1 MRNLLLGVLGSVVFM
16 TSCAT
21 ASGGSPGRPNSASAM
36 ENSQQTQTKDP
47 HDYVRDPTIG
57 SSPPGAPGA
66 KPLCHLQCAPKTHC
80 DASGMIERCVRDEE
94 PKP

>member
-1 MRNLLLGVLGSVVFM
+1 MRNLLFGLLSSAVLM

-21 ASGGSPGRPNSASAM
+21 ASGGSSGRPNSVSAM

-57 SSPPGAPGA
+57 TSPPEGPRE

-94 PKP
+94 QKP